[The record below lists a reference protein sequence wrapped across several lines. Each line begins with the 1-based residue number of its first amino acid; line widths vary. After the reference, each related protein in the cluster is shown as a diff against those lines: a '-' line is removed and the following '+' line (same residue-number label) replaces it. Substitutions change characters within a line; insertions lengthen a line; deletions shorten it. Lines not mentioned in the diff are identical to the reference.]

1 MEKSNYKLFFYLGD
15 KPVNI
20 NLKHV
25 LNPQAT
31 QSNETRAKLFNQD
44 IQKNI
49 YTKAKQNYEFLIK
62 KNKNIYML
70 NKKGGKFS
78 SKEYLEALENFDKKI
93 KKDNFSL
100 LPFPQHKKENNKS
113 VEELRRMQRNKVT
126 MRRIE
131 YSMKVKHTANKKRC
145 KYNIKK
151 VITIQK
157 WVRGFL
163 LRNLLSNLSY
173 FEDFT
178 NEFMEHIK
186 KFVFLKHK
194 KIMSDIIKYL
204 QYKGNK
210 NSINEIKNYNSLKN
224 PSNNNSIK
232 KEKEKNLDIIK
243 ENSNER
249 YIDED
254 SIIEYNNRYNRNS
267 NDFNNNNNKNI
278 KENKNINNNILFFS
292 SKDFSDKIILNQR
305 NNDSNINALSNSSF
319 NSGNNNPNNNNN
331 IFQLNE
337 SSISPEKNKEINKN
351 NINNNKLKED
361 TLNSNKE
368 ENHIIKNEEP
378 FNLFKSKN
386 SNDLKE
392 QNPNSIKNILINNI
406 KTEANSDIN
415 LNNQLLIRRPKLNRK
430 FIEEINNTHSSA
442 TPTKYNNF
450 LNNNE
455 FKNNKNSNKK
465 NKEKESNQKEEKN
478 KNGKNSNSIKLNNNQ
493 VCSISNPTNSTL
505 DSNTLN
511 INRKIFLDENFNIN
525 STNNK
530 KPQIEK
536 SEKEKE
542 KIKSIIKPII
552 YTCYITKIIID
563 KRKIQI
569 EKIYSKSEKKFIPKV
584 YDMNNQSTEENI
596 NIELSKEKKEQNCD
610 DTLKNILNTQQNQN
624 DSSNI
629 INYEINKDESSD
641 MNINVLK
648 VVNNNIDELNNSIKN
663 IVKEELPSPA
673 PDIGQN
679 KQNLFTKSLR
689 ELLKLDQQQING
701 NLNNNNNS
709 SNNIIN
715 NSEEENSFNN
725 SDNNININ
733 INNDNT
739 QNKDL
744 DISNNKM
751 SIEAIKEVKEEYE
764 EEKEND
770 NELTQKKIGIFNIS
784 NNSEIIDLDNIN
796 NINNK
801 KNDLI
806 KFDKNTF
813 FSIVPKKK
821 FDKKIIIIVYMFER
835 QIKYNIKPFIFNML
849 KRFWIDKLKKM

>member
-25 LNPQAT
+25 LNPQSN

-131 YSMKVKHTANKKRC
+131 YSMKVKHTTNKKRC

-204 QYKGNK
+204 QYKVNK
-210 NSINEIKNYNSLKN
+210 NSINEIKTYNSLKN
-224 PSNNNSIK
+224 TSNNNSNK
-232 KEKEKNLDIIK
+232 KEINLDIIK

-254 SIIEYNNRYNRNS
+254 SIIEYNNRYNRNRNS
-267 NDFNNNNNKNI
+267 NDFNNKNSNP
-278 KENKNINNNILFFS
+278 KEIKNINNNILFFS

-319 NSGNNNPNNNNN
+319 NSGNNNLNNLNTNNN

-337 SSISPEKNKEINKN
+337 SSISPEKNKEI
-351 NINNNKLKED
+351 
-361 TLNSNKE
+361 KE
-368 ENHIIKNEEP
+368 ENNNIIKNEEALDL
-378 FNLFKSKN
+378 FNSKN
-386 SNDLKE
+386 NNDLIE
-392 QNPNSIKNILINNI
+392 PNPKDIKDVIKSNV
-406 KTEANSDIN
+406 KTEGNSDNIFN
-415 LNNQLLIRRPKLNRK
+415 NMNFNINNQLLIRRPKLNRK

-455 FKNNKNSNKK
+455 FKNNKN
-465 NKEKESNQKEEKN
+465 KEKEEKN
-478 KNGKNSNSIKLNNNQ
+478 KNGKNSNSIKLNSNQ
-493 VCSISNPTNSTL
+493 ACSISNPTNSTL

-525 STNNK
+525 TTTNK

-536 SEKEKE
+536 QEKE

-552 YTCYITKIIID
+552 YCCHITKIRID

-569 EKIYSKSEKKFIPKV
+569 DKKYSKSEKKDMPNIF
-584 YDMNNQSTEENI
+584 DMNNI
-596 NIELSKEKKEQNCD
+596 NIQNLENSKDKDQPNCD
-610 DTLKNILNTQQNQN
+610 DTLKNIINIQN

-663 IVKEELPSPA
+663 IVKEELPSPT
-673 PDIGQN
+673 PEINNQN
-679 KQNLFTKSLR
+679 KQNIFTKSLR
-689 ELLKLDQQQING
+689 ELLKLDQQQN
-701 NLNNNNNS
+701 NNNNNNNNS
-709 SNNIIN
+709 NNNIIN

-725 SDNNININ
+725 SDININ
-733 INNDNT
+733 INNDNI
-739 QNKDL
+739 QNKEM

-764 EEKEND
+764 EEKDND
-770 NELTQKKIGIFNIS
+770 TELTQKKIGVFNIS
-784 NNSEIIDLDNIN
+784 NNSEIIDLEN
-796 NINNK
+796 NNK
-801 KNDLI
+801 KNDLNLI

-813 FSIVPKKK
+813 FSIIPQKKYDK
-821 FDKKIIIIVYMFER
+821 KKIIIIYMLER
-835 QIKYNIKPFIFNML
+835 QIKYNIKPFIFNTL

>member
-25 LNPQAT
+25 LNPQSN

-131 YSMKVKHTANKKRC
+131 YSMKVKHTTNKKRC

-204 QYKGNK
+204 QYKVNK
-210 NSINEIKNYNSLKN
+210 NSINEIKTYNSLKN
-224 PSNNNSIK
+224 ASNNNSNK
-232 KEKEKNLDIIK
+232 KEINLDIIK

-254 SIIEYNNRYNRNS
+254 SIIEYNNRYNRNRNS
-267 NDFNNNNNKNI
+267 NDFNNKNSNP
-278 KENKNINNNILFFS
+278 KEIKNINNNILFFS

-319 NSGNNNPNNNNN
+319 NSGNNNLNNLNTNNN

-337 SSISPEKNKEINKN
+337 SSISPEKNKEI
-351 NINNNKLKED
+351 
-361 TLNSNKE
+361 KE
-368 ENHIIKNEEP
+368 ENNNIIKNEEALDL
-378 FNLFKSKN
+378 FNSKN
-386 SNDLKE
+386 NNDLIE
-392 QNPNSIKNILINNI
+392 PNPKDIKDVIKSNV
-406 KTEANSDIN
+406 KTEGNSDNIFN
-415 LNNQLLIRRPKLNRK
+415 NMNFNINNQLLIRRPKLNRK

-455 FKNNKNSNKK
+455 FKNNKN
-465 NKEKESNQKEEKN
+465 KEKEEKN
-478 KNGKNSNSIKLNNNQ
+478 KNGKNSNSIKLNSNQ
-493 VCSISNPTNSTL
+493 ACSISNPTNSTL

-525 STNNK
+525 TTTNK

-536 SEKEKE
+536 QEKE

-552 YTCYITKIIID
+552 YCCHITKIRID

-569 EKIYSKSEKKFIPKV
+569 DKKYSKSEKKDMPNIF
-584 YDMNNQSTEENI
+584 DMNNI
-596 NIELSKEKKEQNCD
+596 NIQNLENSKDKDQQNCD
-610 DTLKNILNTQQNQN
+610 DTLKNIINIQN

-629 INYEINKDESSD
+629 INYEINKDENSD

-663 IVKEELPSPA
+663 IVKEELPSP
-673 PDIGQN
+673 PPEINNQN
-679 KQNLFTKSLR
+679 KQNIFTKSLR
-689 ELLKLDQQQING
+689 ELLKLDQQQN
-701 NLNNNNNS
+701 NNNNNNNNS
-709 SNNIIN
+709 NNNIIN

-725 SDNNININ
+725 SDININ
-733 INNDNT
+733 INNDNI
-739 QNKDL
+739 QNKEM

-764 EEKEND
+764 EEKDND
-770 NELTQKKIGIFNIS
+770 TELTQKKIGVFNIS
-784 NNSEIIDLDNIN
+784 NNSEIIDLEN
-796 NINNK
+796 NNK
-801 KNDLI
+801 KNDLNLI

-813 FSIVPKKK
+813 FSIIPQKKYDK
-821 FDKKIIIIVYMFER
+821 KKIIIIYMLER
-835 QIKYNIKPFIFNML
+835 QIKYNIKPFIFNTL